1 MFWVFPNFWITATA
15 ASAITSPVSF
25 LARPIAH
32 FSPRELSTR
41 SELVTRICHNKFTRI
56 AGLGY
61 RISAHVS
68 IYLSSVTVSR
78 IRRWLPLFIVCVLAA
93 LALGSWQR
101 FKSFDW
107 NAFGA
112 VYRNV
117 QWGWMSVSAALVLVT
132 YLARV
137 LRWQMMIRPLA
148 PQAPAWRIFKA
159 TAIGFTAIILLGR
172 PGELVRPWLI
182 ARSEGVP
189 FSSQM
194 ATWFLERVFDL
205 LAVLAIFG
213 FGLYAFD
220 PAGRDVSPG
229 IAWILN
235 VGGGLVAVMAVAC
248 LVILFFAGKSKEAV
262 TGRLTDALAI
272 LPEPWLSRSKGLAAS
287 FTSGMACC
295 RKASDVIG
303 LLAITAVEWL
313 VICGGTLCFFR
324 AFPATAHMSG
334 LDAVVY
340 LGFVAFGSI
349 VQIPGI
355 GGGVQIAGTVVLS
368 QLFGLSAA
376 EAAGIAVANWLVTWV
391 SILPIGVGLAATEG
405 LRWQNLRRISHD
417 LQGQESQP

>member
-1 MFWVFPNFWITATA
+1 M
-15 ASAITSPVSF
+15 
-25 LARPIAH
+25 
-32 FSPRELSTR
+32 
-41 SELVTRICHNKFTRI
+41 
-56 AGLGY
+56 
-61 RISAHVS
+61 
-68 IYLSSVTVSR
+68 
-78 IRRWLPLFIVCVLAA
+78 
-93 LALGSWQR
+93 
-101 FKSFDW
+101 KSFDW

-112 VYRNV
+112 VYRSV
-117 QWGWMSVSAALVLVT
+117 HWGWMALSAVLVLGT

-148 PQAPAWRIFKA
+148 PQAPAWRLFKA
-159 TAIGFTAIILLGR
+159 TAIGFTAVILLGR

-205 LAVLAIFG
+205 LAVLALFG

-235 VGGGLVAVMAVAC
+235 VGGGLVAVLAVAC
-248 LVILFFAGKSKEAV
+248 LVILFFAGKSKEV
-262 TGRLTDALAI
+262 LTGRLTDALAV
-272 LPEPWLSRSKGLAAS
+272 LPEPWVLRTKGLAAS

-295 RKASDVIG
+295 RKPSDVLG
-303 LLAITAVEWL
+303 LLGITTLEWM
-313 VICGGTLCFFR
+313 VIGGGTVCFFR
-324 AFPATAHMSG
+324 AFPATAHLSN
-334 LDAVVY
+334 LDTIVY

-391 SILPIGVGLAATEG
+391 SILPIGIGLAASEG
-405 LRWQNLRRISHD
+405 LRWQSLRRISKD
-417 LQGQESQP
+417 LQDQETQP

>member
-1 MFWVFPNFWITATA
+1 
-15 ASAITSPVSF
+15 VSF
-25 LARPIAH
+25 P
-32 FSPRELSTR
+32 P
-41 SELVTRICHNKFTRI
+41 
-56 AGLGY
+56 
-61 RISAHVS
+61 
-68 IYLSSVTVSR
+68 SSVIASR
-78 IRRWLPLFIVCVLAA
+78 VRRWAPVFIVAVLAA

-101 FKSFDW
+101 FQSFDW

-112 VYRNV
+112 VYRSV
-117 QWGWMSVSAALVLVT
+117 HWGWMGLSAALVLGT

-148 PQAPAWRIFKA
+148 PEAPAWRLFKA
-159 TAIGFTAIILLGR
+159 TAIGFTAVILLGR

-182 ARSEGVP
+182 ARSESVP

-205 LAVLAIFG
+205 LAVLALFG

-220 PAGRDVSPG
+220 PAGRDVSPA

-235 VGGGLVAVMAVAC
+235 VGGALVAVLAVAC
-248 LVILFFAGKSKEAV
+248 LVILFFAGKSKEVV
-262 TGRLTDALAI
+262 TGRLTDALAV
-272 LPEPWLSRSKGLAAS
+272 LPEAWVVRTKGLVSS

-295 RKASDVIG
+295 RKPSDVVG
-303 LLAITAVEWL
+303 LLGITAVEWL
-313 VICGGTLCFFR
+313 VICGGTICFFR
-324 AFPATAHMSG
+324 AFPATAHMSS
-334 LDAVVY
+334 LDTVVY

-391 SILPIGVGLAATEG
+391 SILPVGIALAASEG
-405 LRWQNLRRISHD
+405 LRWQSLRRISRD
-417 LQGQESQP
+417 LQDQETQP